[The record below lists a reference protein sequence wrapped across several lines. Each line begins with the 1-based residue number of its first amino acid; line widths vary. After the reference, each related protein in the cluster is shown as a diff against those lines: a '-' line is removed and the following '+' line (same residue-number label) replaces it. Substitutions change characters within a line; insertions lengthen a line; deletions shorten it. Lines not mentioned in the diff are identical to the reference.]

1 MIFGERPE
9 VGLPDSRFAKPIQS
23 EVAKRATDALPQNS
37 GIRYRVCRTPW
48 PTETTATPSSSSNAM
63 YVSPPGSVSAEI
75 QSARIAVR
83 ATVEDAELCFGIAR
97 ARTFEESTAVEENS
111 TISLACARE
120 LLKTFRGLLGDNPLW
135 RSLVWGQEER
145 LRAFDDGLAR
155 GNSRSDPHP
164 RRGRRCDC
172 HPTVARDA
180 AADERADPGGAADEQ
195 VTLRSENVSSR
206 ESRAHSERPDS
217 TGHAP

>member
-23 EVAKRATDALPQNS
+23 EVVKRATDALPQNS

-83 ATVEDAELCFGIAR
+83 ATVEDAELCLGSRALAR
-97 ARTFEESTAVEENS
+97 PKKVLRLKKTAQFLS
-111 TISLACARE
+111 PARE
-120 LLKTFRGLLGDNPLW
+120 
-135 RSLVWGQEER
+135 S
-145 LRAFDDGLAR
+145 
-155 GNSRSDPHP
+155 
-164 RRGRRCDC
+164 C
-172 HPTVARDA
+172 
-180 AADERADPGGAADEQ
+180 
-195 VTLRSENVSSR
+195 
-206 ESRAHSERPDS
+206 
-217 TGHAP
+217 